1 MEQEKEEGKE
11 AKREWFV
18 MRDLHRG
25 HRAHL
30 SYQLLAEKGY
40 TTYTPT
46 VKTSVRDKEGKAH
59 IVERPYLPDLFFL
72 NALRSQLIA
81 LTTEPKRNFQ
91 FRYRYGVSPPSPIV
105 VPDKQMDDFIRA
117 NKESDETRFFSVTEI
132 PKSARNSPIRII
144 GGPLD
149 GLEGLLLRTRGTS
162 RKQLIIE
169 LPHFLAIS
177 VYVQDEYIEFL

>member
-1 MEQEKEEGKE
+1 MEQEKEEEKE
-11 AKREWFV
+11 SKREWFV

-40 TTYTPT
+40 STYTPT
-46 VKTSVRDKEGKAH
+46 VKTIVRDKTRKAY

-72 NALRSQLIA
+72 NAQRSQLIA
-81 LTTEPKRNFQ
+81 LTNEPKCNFQ
-91 FRYRYGVSPPSPIV
+91 FRYRYGVSPPAPMV

-117 NKESDETRFFSVTEI
+117 NKESEETRFFPVTDI

-149 GLEGLLLRTRGTS
+149 GLEGLLLRTRGTK

-177 VYVQDEYIEFL
+177 VYVKDEYIEFL